1 MVDSSND
8 AGTIQVL
15 LDRLNTQRLPR
26 ALEIKKKVDG
36 GERLDDFDVQFLKT
50 VLEDA
55 REGESLATR
64 HPEYQALIG
73 QMLGLYNE
81 ITRIALENEQKS

>member
-1 MVDSSND
+1 MVDSSSD

-15 LDRLNTQRLPR
+15 LERLNTQRLPR

-36 GERLDDFDVQFLKT
+36 GERLDDFDVQFLKA
-50 VLEDA
+50 VLEDS
-55 REGESLATR
+55 RDVEGLAAR
-64 HPEYQALIG
+64 HPEYKSLIG
-73 QMLGLYNE
+73 QLMGLYNE

>member
-15 LDRLNTQRLPR
+15 LERLNTQRLPR
-26 ALEIKKKVDG
+26 ALEIKQKVDG

-55 REGESLATR
+55 REGENLAAR
-64 HPEYQALIG
+64 HPEYRALIG
-73 QMLGLYNE
+73 QLLGLYNE
-81 ITRIALENEQKS
+81 ITRIALENEQKA

>member
-1 MVDSSND
+1 MVDSSGD

-15 LDRLNTQRLPR
+15 LERLNTQRLPR

-36 GERLDDFDVQFLKT
+36 GARLDDFDMQFLKT
-50 VLEDA
+50 VLDDA
-55 REGESLATR
+55 REAESLGAR

-73 QMLGLYNE
+73 QLMGLYNE
-81 ITRIALENEQKS
+81 ITRIALENEQKA